1 MSAWNLSEEERAEIL
16 RRDIL
21 PTYFPGGAASADPTL
36 VLLAGHSGTGKSRA
50 QTQLIT
56 EHADDLAVI
65 SGDDLR
71 AFHPHYLE
79 LTSSRSLR
87 APQALAGATAG
98 WVRDCIRFARENHR
112 SLLLEGSFR
121 DPAVV
126 AGTAARFAAE
136 GFATRVVVVASRR
149 AESMLS
155 VASRYLR
162 DVHAGVP
169 ARLVSREAHDL
180 ALDDTAT
187 LVRALEANSAVDRLT
202 ILNRAGHEVFDARAV
217 DDAAFGGASAAL
229 RAAQTTRLSRL
240 DATQWLSELH
250 HATAFAEARAD
261 LPREVTELLVDLH
274 EAALREVIPELHVPD
289 GGKFATVV
297 ERTTVANL
305 VSLRRS
311 LPPTPAPVD
320 AAAPV
325 VVPGGP
331 ERGGPSR

>member
-1 MSAWNLSEEERAEIL
+1 MSEWDLSEDERDEIL

-21 PTYFPGGAASADPTL
+21 PTYFPGEAASVDPTL
-36 VLLAGHSGTGKSRA
+36 VLLAGHPGAGKSRA
-50 QTQLIT
+50 QTQLIA

-71 AFHPHYLE
+71 AFLPDYLE
-79 LTSSRSLR
+79 FTSTRSPR
-87 APQALAGATAG
+87 DPQALAGATVG
-98 WVRDCIRFARENHR
+98 WVRDCIRFARENRR

-136 GFATRVVVVASRR
+136 GFATRIVVVASRR
-149 AESMLS
+149 AESLLS
-155 VASRYLR
+155 VTSRYLR
-162 DVHAGVP
+162 DVHTGVP

-180 ALDDTAT
+180 GLDDTAT
-187 LVRALEANSAVDRLT
+187 LVAALEANTAVDRLT
-202 ILNRAGHEVFDARAV
+202 ILDRPGHAVFDARAV
-217 DDAAFGGASAAL
+217 DDTAFGGASTAL
-229 RAAQTTRLSRL
+229 RAALTARLSRL

-250 HATAFAEARAD
+250 HVAAFAEARAD
-261 LPREVTELLVDLH
+261 LPGEVTELLIDLH

-289 GGKFATVV
+289 GGKFATAV

-305 VSLRRS
+305 VTLRRS
-311 LPPTPAPVD
+311 LPPAPVPID
-320 AAAPV
+320 AAFPV